1 MGKINWVRVILG
13 GVVAGMIINIFEHL
27 LNGVNL
33 ARPPVSAHPKQ
44 TGYRTA
50 RPAKRRVAGT
60 VPDIGICPGLDQ
72 KLDYLDILSFGSNGE
87 HQWCHATI
95 GAMKR

>member
-13 GVVAGMIINIFEHL
+13 GVVAGIIINIFEHL

-44 TGYRTA
+44 TGYRTCS
-50 RPAKRRVAGT
+50 PSQTPFRRK
-60 VPDIGICPGLDQ
+60 CPGYWDLP
-72 KLDYLDILSFGSNGE
+72 
-87 HQWCHATI
+87 
-95 GAMKR
+95 RP

>member
-33 ARPPVSAHPKQ
+33 ARPPVSAHPKK
-44 TGYRTA
+44 TGYPTCSPSQAPFSPELSRILGSA
-50 RPAKRRVAGT
+50 PALTRSLT
-60 VPDIGICPGLDQ
+60 T
-72 KLDYLDILSFGSNGE
+72 STS
-87 HQWCHATI
+87 
-95 GAMKR
+95 

>member
-33 ARPPVSAHPKQ
+33 AAPASFSASKTDRLPYLLAQPSAVSPEVSRRLESA
-44 TGYRTA
+44 
-50 RPAKRRVAGT
+50 PALTRSLT
-60 VPDIGICPGLDQ
+60 TLT
-72 KLDYLDILSFGSNGE
+72 S
-87 HQWCHATI
+87 
-95 GAMKR
+95 

>member
-33 ARPPVSAHPKQ
+33 AAPASFSASKTDRLPYLLAQPNAVSPEVSRILGSA
-44 TGYRTA
+44 
-50 RPAKRRVAGT
+50 PASTRSLT
-60 VPDIGICPGLDQ
+60 T
-72 KLDYLDILSFGSNGE
+72 STS
-87 HQWCHATI
+87 
-95 GAMKR
+95 

>member
-44 TGYRTA
+44 TGYRTCSLKPSA
-50 RPAKRRVAGT
+50 VSREVSRILGSAPALTRS
-60 VPDIGICPGLDQ
+60 L
-72 KLDYLDILSFGSNGE
+72 
-87 HQWCHATI
+87 ATSTS
-95 GAMKR
+95 

>member
-1 MGKINWVRVILG
+1 
-13 GVVAGMIINIFEHL
+13 MIINIFEHL

-33 ARPPVSAHPKQ
+33 ARPPVSAQQNRQATVP
-44 TGYRTA
+44 A
-50 RPAKRRVAGT
+50 RPAKRRFAGS